1 MYVNKAVGDLWKT
14 CVSAVENLWITWWT
28 GQEYF
33 GLVCLP
39 AQRVKSLNPGDPVAL
54 PLIHV
59 EYSEYLL
66 ADHVMATLDKLRVS
80 CII

>member
-1 MYVNKAVGDLWKT
+1 MYVNKHVHDLWMG
-14 CVSAVENLWITWWT
+14 CGRPVHRLWITWWT

-33 GLVCLP
+33 GIVCLP
-39 AQRVKSLNPGDPVAL
+39 AQRVKTLNPSDPVTP

-59 EYSEYLL
+59 EYSEYSL
-66 ADHVMATLDKLRVS
+66 ADHVVATLDKLRVS